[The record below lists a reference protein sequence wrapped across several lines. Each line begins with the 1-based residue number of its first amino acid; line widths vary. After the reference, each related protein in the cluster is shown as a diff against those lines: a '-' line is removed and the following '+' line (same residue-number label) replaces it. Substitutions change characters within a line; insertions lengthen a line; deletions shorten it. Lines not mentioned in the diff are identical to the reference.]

1 MLATESFF
9 KGGRSPAKK
18 FSRKERKERKV
29 MKGGNE
35 VSEANEVTL
44 QKSSPDGESVTA
56 LLMVAPLQPFIIL

>member
-9 KGGRSPAKK
+9 KADEVL
-18 FSRKERKERKV
+18 SRKERKERKE

-44 QKSSPDGESVTA
+44 CSKCACQNDEA
-56 LLMVAPLQPFIIL
+56 ENLLWM